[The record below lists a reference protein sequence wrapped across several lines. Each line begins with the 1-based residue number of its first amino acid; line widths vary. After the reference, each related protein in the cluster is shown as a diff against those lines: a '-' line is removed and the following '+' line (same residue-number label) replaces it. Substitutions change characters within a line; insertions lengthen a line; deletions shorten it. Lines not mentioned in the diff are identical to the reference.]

1 MTDVAAAPR
10 PAAKFTQGDIMRHV
24 ITMSLTSAIGLMA
37 IFLVDLLSLLYVS
50 WLGSTMKIAAVGF
63 ASIIWFMAMSVNI
76 GLMIAVSA
84 VVSKA
89 LGAGDR
95 TSARR
100 IAGSGIA
107 WIGVISLITAA
118 GLWLFR
124 DDLLGALNAVG
135 PAKALAS
142 RVLAVTLPANVM
154 LGIGLGYSAVLRA
167 AGDARRAMYVTL
179 SGGIA
184 TAFIDPALIF
194 GLHLD
199 VMGAAYST
207 VISRVIFLVVGY
219 LGAVRRHDLVA
230 WPTWRDM
237 KADGRPLAAIAGP
250 AVLANLA
257 TPVGSAFLSRI
268 IASYGNEAVAA
279 GAVIDR
285 VTPIAFGGLFA
296 LSGAVGPILGQN
308 WGAGL
313 YPRMRRTLRDSY
325 VVAAA
330 YVVVTWLVLMLAR
343 NGIVAMF
350 RLDPTSAAIVRAYC
364 FASGPGWIGLGAM
377 FVANASFNNLGAPI
391 RSTLFNWGRATL
403 GTIPFALIGAHY
415 LGALGAMF
423 GVLVAAIVF
432 GAFAS
437 LSAFGV
443 LNRIA
448 EAKATPRLFGRPA

>member
-1 MTDVAAAPR
+1 MSDVSKR
-10 PAAKFTQGDIMRHV
+10 STAKFTEGDIMRHV
-24 ITMSLTSAIGLMA
+24 ITMSLTSAVGLMA

-63 ASIIWFMAMSVNI
+63 ASVIWFIALSVNI

-95 TSARR
+95 TGARR
-100 IAGSGIA
+100 IAGSGVA
-107 WIGVISLITAA
+107 WIVVLSLATSL
-118 GLWLFR
+118 GLWWFR
-124 DDLLGALNAVG
+124 DALLDALNAVG

-142 RVLAVTLPANVM
+142 RVLAVTLPANVLM
-154 LGIGLGYSAVLRA
+154 GAGLGYSAVLRA

-184 TAFIDPALIF
+184 TAFIDPTLIF

-199 VMGAAYST
+199 VMGAAYSA

-219 LGAVRRHDLVA
+219 RGAVRQHDLVA
-230 WPTWRDM
+230 WPTWDDM
-237 KADGRPLAAIAGP
+237 KADMRPLAAIAGP

-257 TPVGSAFLSRI
+257 TPVGGAFLSRI
-268 IASYGNEAVAA
+268 IASFGNEAVAA

-313 YPRMRRTLRDSY
+313 YQRMQRTLRDSY
-325 VVAAA
+325 VVAAS
-330 YVVVTWLVLMLAR
+330 YVIVTWLILMLAR

-350 RLDPTSAAIVRAYC
+350 KLDETSADIVRAYC

-377 FVANASFNNLGAPI
+377 FVANASFNNLGAPL

-423 GVLVAAIVF
+423 GVLAAGVVF

-448 EAKATPRLFGRPA
+448 IAKATPKIHGQAA

>member
-1 MTDVAAAPR
+1 MTDVTQR
-10 PAAKFTQGDIMRHV
+10 TAAKFTEGDIMRHV
-24 ITMSLTSAIGLMA
+24 ITMSLTSAVGLMA

-63 ASIIWFMAMSVNI
+63 ASVIWFIALSVNI

-95 TSARR
+95 EGARR
-100 IAGSGIA
+100 IAGSGVA
-107 WIGVISLITAA
+107 WIVVLSLATSL
-118 GLWLFR
+118 GLWWFR
-124 DDLLGALNAVG
+124 DDLLNALHAVG
-135 PAKALAS
+135 PAKTLAS
-142 RVLAVTLPANVM
+142 SVLAVTLPANVLM
-154 LGIGLGYSAVLRA
+154 GAGLAYSAVLRA

-199 VMGAAYST
+199 VMGAAYSA

-219 LGAVRRHDLVA
+219 LGAVRQHNLVA
-230 WPTWRDM
+230 WPNWRDM
-237 KADGRPLAAIAGP
+237 KTDARPLAAIAGP

-257 TPVGSAFLSRI
+257 TPVGGAFLSRI
-268 IASYGNEAVAA
+268 IASFGNEAVAA

-313 YPRMRRTLRDSY
+313 YPRMQRTLRDSY
-325 VVAAA
+325 VVAAS
-330 YVVVTWLVLMLAR
+330 YVLVTWLILMLAR

-350 RLDPTSAAIVRAYC
+350 KLDETSAAIVRAYC

-377 FVANASFNNLGAPI
+377 FVANASFNNLGAPL

-403 GTIPFALIGAHY
+403 GTIPFALIGAHF
-415 LGALGAMF
+415 LGALGAMY
-423 GVLVAAIVF
+423 GVLVAGVVF
-432 GAFAS
+432 GAFAT

-448 EAKATPRLFGRPA
+448 IAKATPKIYGRAA

>member
-1 MTDVAAAPR
+1 
-10 PAAKFTQGDIMRHV
+10 MRHV
-24 ITMSLTSAIGLMA
+24 ITMSLTSAVGLMA

-63 ASIIWFMAMSVNI
+63 ASVIWFIALSVNI

-95 TSARR
+95 DGARR
-100 IAGSGIA
+100 IAGSGVA
-107 WIGVISLITAA
+107 WVVVLSLATSLAM
-118 GLWLFR
+118 WWFR
-124 DDLLGALNAVG
+124 DNLLDALNATG

-154 LGIGLGYSAVLRA
+154 MGAGLAYSVVLRA

-179 SGGIA
+179 SGGIT
-184 TAFIDPALIF
+184 TAFIDPVLIF

-199 VMGAAYST
+199 VMGAAYSA

-230 WPTWRDM
+230 WPSWRAM
-237 KADGRPLAAIAGP
+237 KADMRPLATIAGP

-268 IASYGNEAVAA
+268 IAFYGNEAVAA

-313 YPRMRRTLRDSY
+313 YARMQRTLRDSY
-325 VVAAA
+325 VVAAT
-330 YVVVTWLVLMLAR
+330 YVIITWVILMLAR

-350 RLDPTSAAIVRAYC
+350 QLDETSAAIVRAYC

-377 FVANASFNNLGAPI
+377 FVANASFNNLGAPL

-423 GVLVAAIVF
+423 GVLVAGVVF
-432 GAFAS
+432 GGFAT

-448 EAKATPRLFGRPA
+448 IAKATPKIRGQAA